1 MALNQY
7 NTHPVVVTLR
17 KHCLGF
23 VLMISLCQAE
33 YTAGQRQQHWCFS
46 DYQPAN
52 MSTPPV
58 WIPGSTQ
65 KSRAWAVRSRD
76 NSHRLP
82 VWLVKADVEGSSPVR
97 EDRLLR
103 DEAVVASLSTPL
115 VGQIH
120 GALVWPVGLV
130 VMVRHGGMG
139 GGSAEGREQKSMISW
154 ASQSVREVCGNSDN

>member
-1 MALNQY
+1 M
-7 NTHPVVVTLR
+7 P
-17 KHCLGF
+17 
-23 VLMISLCQAE
+23 
-33 YTAGQRQQHWCFS
+33 
-46 DYQPAN
+46 
-52 MSTPPV
+52 TPPV
-58 WIPGSTQ
+58 WIPGSNQ

-76 NSHRLP
+76 DSHRLP
-82 VWLVKADVEGSSPVR
+82 VWLVKVDVEGSSPVR

-154 ASQSVREVCGNSDN
+154 ANVWGRYVGTVIIRRWCEVEEGVTQEGWKCATTKKDQKNEGSQMCSLYTV